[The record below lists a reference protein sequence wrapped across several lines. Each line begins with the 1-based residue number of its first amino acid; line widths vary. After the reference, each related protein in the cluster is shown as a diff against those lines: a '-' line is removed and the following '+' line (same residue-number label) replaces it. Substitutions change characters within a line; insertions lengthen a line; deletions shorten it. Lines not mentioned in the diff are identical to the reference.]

1 MDKERASNS
10 MCRWSMLMDDMTD
23 EINESFVLK
32 PEDLRSVYA
41 IGLAIAQTE
50 NIDTA
55 LDSIVR
61 HTRDVLIFDNIVL
74 YLPKDEKGLDPSYA
88 RVVGR
93 GKYAEGEIEWGE
105 VVATEAYLHK
115 RTSLRQEKLE
125 GWENNRLFW
134 RDFLGLPLKAGEDVL
149 GVLVFGRF
157 GGPVYTQDQIK
168 LAEFIAA
175 QTAQLIE
182 NHHLVERVA
191 KLEAERWLRRMQDE
205 FITTISHELRTPI
218 GFIKGYATTLLR
230 EDTKWDDASRREFLT
245 IIDEEADRLHELIED
260 LLDSS
265 RLKAGTM
272 FMQLQPTRLDVI
284 LREIVV
290 RSTARYSSLSVQLNG
305 SNGIVV
311 MADPTRITQVFDNL
325 LSNAVKY
332 APGAPVTIT
341 VKNSKGSCEIVVEDQ
356 GPGIPQHH
364 LEHLFERFYR
374 VPETSFATHGTGL
387 GLYICQQIIRAHGGD
402 ISVSSEVSKGTV
414 FTINLPCKGEDTPP
428 TGEESKS

>member
-1 MDKERASNS
+1 
-10 MCRWSMLMDDMTD
+10 MLMDDMTD

>member
-1 MDKERASNS
+1 
-10 MCRWSMLMDDMTD
+10 MTD
-23 EINESFVLK
+23 EINETVILK
-32 PEDLRSVYA
+32 PEDLRAVYA
-41 IGLAIAQTE
+41 ISLAIAQTE
-50 NIDTA
+50 NIDSA
-55 LDSIVR
+55 LDLIVL
-61 HTRDVLIFDNIVL
+61 HTRPVFIFDNMVV
-74 YLPKDEKGLDPSYA
+74 YLPKEQSGLGPSYA
-88 RVVGR
+88 RVIGR
-93 GKYAEGEIEWGE
+93 GKCAEGEIEWGGTI
-105 VVATEAYLHK
+105 ALEAFK
-115 RTSLRQEKLE
+115 SRQTTLQHEKLD

-134 RDFLGLPLKAGEDVL
+134 RDFLGLPLKAGDDVL

-157 GGPVYTQDQIK
+157 GGPPYAPDQIR

-230 EDTKWDDASRREFLT
+230 DDTKWDDASRREFLT

-272 FMQLQPTRLDVI
+272 FMQLQPVKLDMI
-284 LREIVV
+284 LREIIV
-290 RSTARYSSLSVQLNG
+290 RSTARYASLSVQLE
-305 SNGIVV
+305 VDHEVMV
-311 MADPTRITQVFDNL
+311 MADPIRITQVIDNL

-332 APGAPVTIT
+332 APGSPVKISLTNSTECCVITI
-341 VKNSKGSCEIVVEDQ
+341 EDH
-356 GPGIPQHH
+356 GPGIAQHH

-374 VPETSFATHGTGL
+374 APETSVTTRGTGL
-387 GLYICQQIIRAHGGD
+387 GLYICQQIIEGHSGK
-402 ISVSSEVSKGTV
+402 ISVSSELSKGTR
-414 FTINLPCKGEDTPP
+414 FTISLPCKREMEQNQLK
-428 TGEESKS
+428 GEEQNA

>member
-1 MDKERASNS
+1 MN
-10 MCRWSMLMDDMTD
+10 DDV
-23 EINESFVLK
+23 NESFILK

-55 LDSIVR
+55 LDSIVL
-61 HTRDVLIFDNIVL
+61 HTRHVLIFDNIVL
-74 YLPKDEKGLDPSYA
+74 YLPKDQKGLDPSYA

-105 VVATEAYLHK
+105 AVANEAYTNK
-115 RTSLRQEKLE
+115 QTSLRHEKLD

-134 RDFLGLPLKAGEDVL
+134 RDFLGLPLKAGEEVL

-157 GGPVYTQDQIK
+157 GGPPYATDQIR

-205 FITTISHELRTPI
+205 FITTVSHELRTPI

-290 RSTARYSSLSVQLNG
+290 RSTARYSSLAVQLNG
-305 SNGIVV
+305 NNGVVV

-332 APGAPVTIT
+332 APGSPVKIT
-341 VKNSKGSCEIVVEDQ
+341 VKNSGENCEIVVEDQ

-374 VPETSFATHGTGL
+374 VPETSLGTHGTGL
-387 GLYICQQIIRAHGGD
+387 GLYICQQIIKEHGGE
-402 ISVSSEVSKGTV
+402 ISVNSEVAKGTA
-414 FTINLPCKGEDTPP
+414 FTIKLPCKGEMQDTPP
-428 TGEESKS
+428 IGEEPKA

>member
-1 MDKERASNS
+1 
-10 MCRWSMLMDDMTD
+10 MTD
-23 EINESFVLK
+23 ELNETVILK
-32 PEDLRSVYA
+32 PEDLRAVYA
-41 IGLAIAQTE
+41 ISLAIAQTE
-50 NIDTA
+50 NIDSA
-55 LDSIVR
+55 LDLIVL
-61 HTRDVLIFDNIVL
+61 HTRPVFIFDNMVL
-74 YLPKDEKGLDPSYA
+74 YLPKEQSGLDPSYA
-88 RVVGR
+88 RVIGR
-93 GKYAEGEIEWGE
+93 GKCAEGEIEWGG
-105 VVATEAYLHK
+105 AIALKAFTA
-115 RTSLRQEKLE
+115 RQTSLLHEKLD

-134 RDFLGLPLKAGEDVL
+134 RDFLGLPLKAGDDVL

-157 GGPVYTQDQIK
+157 GGPPYAPDQIR

-230 EDTKWDDASRREFLT
+230 DDTKWDDASRREFLT

-272 FMQLQPTRLDVI
+272 FMQLQPVKLDMI
-284 LREIVV
+284 LRDIIV
-290 RSTARYSSLSVQLNG
+290 RSTARYASLSVQLD
-305 SNGIVV
+305 VDHEVMV
-311 MADPTRITQVFDNL
+311 MADPIRITQVIDNL

-332 APGAPVTIT
+332 APGSPVKISLANSKECCVIT
-341 VKNSKGSCEIVVEDQ
+341 VEDY
-356 GPGIPQHH
+356 GPGIAQHH

-374 VPETSFATHGTGL
+374 VPETSVTTRGTGL
-387 GLYICQQIIRAHGGD
+387 GLYICQQIIEGHNGA
-402 ISVSSEVSKGTV
+402 ISVSSEVLKGTR
-414 FTINLPCKGEDTPP
+414 FTINLPCKREMEQNQLTR
-428 TGEESKS
+428 EEQKA

>member
-1 MDKERASNS
+1 MNNPGE
-10 MCRWSMLMDDMTD
+10 T
-23 EINESFVLK
+23 NESVILR
-32 PEDLRSVYA
+32 PEDLRAVYA
-41 IGLAIAQTE
+41 ISLAIAQSE
-50 NIDTA
+50 SIDSA
-55 LDSIVR
+55 MDLIVL
-61 HTRDVLIFDNIVL
+61 HTRHVLIFDNLVL
-74 YLPKDEKGLDPSYA
+74 YLPRDQIGLDPSYA
-88 RVVGR
+88 RVIGR
-93 GKYAEGEIEWGE
+93 GKCAEGEIEWG
-105 VVATEAYLHK
+105 VSIAQQAYASK
-115 RTSLRQEKLE
+115 QTSLLQEKLE

-134 RDFLGLPLKAGEDVL
+134 RDFLGLPLKAGEEVV

-157 GGPVYTQDQIK
+157 GGPPYTPEQIH

-175 QTAQLIE
+175 QTAQLVE

-230 EDTKWDDASRREFLT
+230 DDTNWDENSRREFLT

-272 FMQLQPTRLDVI
+272 FMQLQPVRIDML

-290 RSTARYSSLSVQLNG
+290 RSTTRYANLTVQLHTDHG
-305 SNGIVV
+305 VTV
-311 MADPTRITQVFDNL
+311 EADPTRLTQVLDNL

-332 APGAPVTIT
+332 APGST
-341 VKNSKGSCEIVVEDQ
+341 VSISLVNSNDNCKILVEDH
-356 GPGIPQHH
+356 GPGIARQH

-374 VPETSFATHGTGL
+374 VPDTSVTTHGTGL
-387 GLYICQQIIRAHGGD
+387 GLFICKEIIQAHGGN
-402 ISVSSEVSKGTV
+402 ITVSSEISKGTT
-414 FTINLPCKGEDTPP
+414 FIINLPSKRESDDPIE
-428 TGEESKS
+428 TGKEANP

>member
-1 MDKERASNS
+1 MNS
-10 MCRWSMLMDDMTD
+10 PEENT
-23 EINESFVLK
+23 ESFVLR
-32 PEDLRSVYA
+32 PEDIKAVYA

-55 LDSIVR
+55 MDLIVL
-61 HTRDVLIFDNIVL
+61 HTRHVLIFDNLVL
-74 YLPKDEKGLDPSYA
+74 YTPREGNGLDPSYA

-93 GKYAEGEIEWGE
+93 GKNAEGEIEWGE
-105 VVATEAYLHK
+105 TIANLAYTSK
-115 RTSLRQEKLE
+115 QTSLTQEKIE

-134 RDFLGLPLKAGEDVL
+134 RDFLGLPLKAGEEVL

-157 GGPVYTQDQIK
+157 GGPLYTPDQIR

-175 QTAQLIE
+175 QTAQLVE

-191 KLEAERWLRRMQDE
+191 KLEAERWLRRMQDD

-230 EDTKWDDASRREFLT
+230 EDTKWDDNSRHEFLT
-245 IIDEEADRLHELIED
+245 IIDEEADRLHKLIED

-272 FMQLQPTRLDVI
+272 FMQLQPVRIDMM

-290 RSTARYSSLSVQLNG
+290 RSTTRYSSLAVQLRADQDV
-305 SNGIVV
+305 VV

-332 APGAPVTIT
+332 APGSEVVISL
-341 VKNSKGSCEIVVEDQ
+341 KNSDSNCLIAVEDH
-356 GPGIPQHH
+356 GPGIAQEH
-364 LEHLFERFYR
+364 LGHLFERFYR
-374 VPETSFATHGTGL
+374 VPETRIANHGTGL
-387 GLYICQQIIRAHGGD
+387 GLYICKEIIHGHGGE
-402 ISVSSEVSKGTV
+402 ISVSSEVSKGTT
-414 FTINLPCKGEDTPP
+414 FIITLPTRFDSLEVQAV
-428 TGEESKS
+428 GEEATRE

>member
-1 MDKERASNS
+1 
-10 MCRWSMLMDDMTD
+10 MDDMTD

>member
-1 MDKERASNS
+1 MMNLPEEN
-10 MCRWSMLMDDMTD
+10 T
-23 EINESFVLK
+23 ESVVLR
-32 PEDLRSVYA
+32 PEDIKAVYA

-50 NIDTA
+50 NIDSA
-55 LDSIVR
+55 MDLIVL
-61 HTRDVLIFDNIVL
+61 HTRHVLIFDNLVL
-74 YLPKDEKGLDPSYA
+74 YTPRNGDGLDPSYA

-93 GKYAEGEIEWGE
+93 GKNAEGEIEWGE
-105 VVATEAYLHK
+105 SIASQAFTSK
-115 RTSLRQEKLE
+115 QTSLLQEKID

-134 RDFLGLPLKAGEDVL
+134 RDFLGLPLKAGEEVL

-157 GGPVYTQDQIK
+157 GGPPYTPDQIR

-175 QTAQLIE
+175 QTAQLVE

-191 KLEAERWLRRMQDE
+191 KLEAERWLRRMQDD

-230 EDTKWDDASRREFLT
+230 EDARWDDESRREFLT
-245 IIDEEADRLHELIED
+245 IIDEEADRLHKLIED

-272 FMQLQPTRLDVI
+272 FMQLQPVRIDMM

-290 RSTARYSSLSVQLNG
+290 RSTTRYANLSVQLNADRD
-305 SNGIVV
+305 IIV

-332 APGAPVTIT
+332 APNSDVMITLRNSTDNCVIT
-341 VKNSKGSCEIVVEDQ
+341 VEDH
-356 GPGIPQHH
+356 GPGIADEH
-364 LEHLFERFYR
+364 LAHLFERFYR
-374 VPETSFATHGTGL
+374 VPESSVANHGTGL
-387 GLYICQQIIRAHGGD
+387 GLYICQEIIHGHGGE
-402 ISVSSEVSKGTV
+402 ISVSSEVSKGTM
-414 FTINLPCKGEDTPP
+414 FTIILPTKFENLDVPIE
-428 TGEESKS
+428 GEEVTRE

>member
-1 MDKERASNS
+1 MNS
-10 MCRWSMLMDDMTD
+10 PEENS
-23 EINESFVLK
+23 ESFVLR
-32 PEDLRSVYA
+32 PEDIKAVYA

-55 LDSIVR
+55 MDLIVL
-61 HTRDVLIFDNIVL
+61 HTRHVLIFDNLVL
-74 YLPKDEKGLDPSYA
+74 YTPREGNGLDPSYA

-93 GKYAEGEIEWGE
+93 GKNAEGEIEWGE
-105 VVATEAYLHK
+105 VIANQAF
-115 RTSLRQEKLE
+115 TSKQTCLTQEKID

-157 GGPVYTQDQIK
+157 GGPPYTPDQIR

-175 QTAQLIE
+175 QTAQLVE

-191 KLEAERWLRRMQDE
+191 KLEAERWLRRMQDD

-230 EDTKWDDASRREFLT
+230 EDTKWDDNSRHEFLT
-245 IIDEEADRLHELIED
+245 IIDEEADRLHKLIED

-272 FMQLQPTRLDVI
+272 FMQLQPVRIDMM

-290 RSTARYSSLSVQLNG
+290 RSTTRYSSLSVQLHADHNV
-305 SNGIVV
+305 VV

-332 APGAPVTIT
+332 AQGSEVVISL
-341 VKNSKGSCEIVVEDQ
+341 KNSDSNCLISVEDH
-356 GPGIPQHH
+356 GPGISQEH
-364 LEHLFERFYR
+364 LGHLFERFYR
-374 VPETSFATHGTGL
+374 VPETRIANHGTGL
-387 GLYICQQIIRAHGGD
+387 GLYICKEIIHGHGGE
-402 ISVSSEVSKGTV
+402 ISVSSEVSKGTT
-414 FTINLPCKGEDTPP
+414 FTISLPTKFDNLEVQAV
-428 TGEESKS
+428 GEEATRE

>member
-1 MDKERASNS
+1 MQTTT
-10 MCRWSMLMDDMTD
+10 MTD
-23 EINESFVLK
+23 ELSESFVLK

-50 NIDTA
+50 NIDSA
-55 LDSIVR
+55 LDLIVL
-61 HTRDVLIFDNIVL
+61 HTRHVLIFDNMVL
-74 YLPKDEKGLDPSYA
+74 YLPRDHEGLDPSYA

-93 GKYAEGEIEWGE
+93 GKCAEGEIEWGGALANQ
-105 VVATEAYLHK
+105 VYTTK
-115 RTSLRQEKLE
+115 QTCLRHEKLD
-125 GWENNRLFW
+125 GWESNRLYW
-134 RDFLGLPLKAGEDVL
+134 RDFLGLPLNAGEDVL

-157 GGPVYTQDQIK
+157 GGPPYAPDQIQ

-182 NHHLVERVA
+182 NHHLMERVA

-205 FITTISHELRTPI
+205 FVTTISHELRTPI

-230 EDTKWDDASRREFLT
+230 EDIKWDDASRHEFLT

-272 FMQLQPTRLDVI
+272 FMQLQPVRLDTV
-284 LREIVV
+284 LRDIVV
-290 RSTARYSSLSVQLNG
+290 RCTARYTNLAVQLNTI
-305 SNGIVV
+305 NGTVV
-311 MADPTRITQVFDNL
+311 MADPTRLTQVFDNL

-332 APGAPVTIT
+332 APGSPVKVGVKNRGDACEIT
-341 VKNSKGSCEIVVEDQ
+341 VEDH

-364 LEHLFERFYR
+364 LEHIFERFYR
-374 VPETSFATHGTGL
+374 VPEASVTVRGTGL
-387 GLYICQQIIRAHGGD
+387 GLFICEQIISAHGGK
-402 ISVSSEVSKGTV
+402 ISASSEISKGTI
-414 FTINLPCKGEDTPP
+414 FTISLPCKWDKGDAPE
-428 TGEESKS
+428 TGEEPKA

>member
-1 MDKERASNS
+1 
-10 MCRWSMLMDDMTD
+10 MTD
-23 EINESFVLK
+23 DINESVVLK
-32 PEDLRSVYA
+32 PEDLRAVYA

-50 NIDTA
+50 NIDSA
-55 LDSIVR
+55 LDLIIQ
-61 HTRDVLIFDNIVL
+61 HTRHMLIFDNMVL
-74 YLPKDEKGLDPSYA
+74 YLPKDHNGLDPSYA
-88 RVVGR
+88 RVIGR
-93 GKYAEGEIEWGE
+93 GKCAEGNIEWGG
-105 VVATEAYLHK
+105 AIANQTYK
-115 RTSLRQEKLE
+115 TKQTIMRQEKLE

-134 RDFLGLPLKAGEDVL
+134 RDFLGLPIKAGEDVL

-157 GGPVYTQDQIK
+157 GGPPYAPDQIR

-230 EDTKWDDASRREFLT
+230 DDTKWDDASRMEFLT

-260 LLDSS
+260 LLDSA

-272 FMQLQPTRLDVI
+272 FMQLQPVRIDMI

-290 RSTARYSSLSVQLNG
+290 RSTSRYSSLEVQLNVDH
-305 SNGIVV
+305 GITV

-332 APGAPVTIT
+332 APGAPVNIT
-341 VKNSKGSCEIVVEDQ
+341 VINTTENCIITVEDK
-356 GPGIPQHH
+356 GPGIAENH
-364 LEHLFERFYR
+364 LPHLFERFYR
-374 VPETSFATHGTGL
+374 VPEISISTHGTGL
-387 GLYICQQIIRAHGGD
+387 GLFICQQIIHEHGGD
-402 ISVSSEVSKGTV
+402 ISVSSEISKGTV
-414 FTINLPCKGEDTPP
+414 FTINLPCKGNTLDTPP
-428 TGEESKS
+428 AGEEPNT